1 MLNGTS
7 FSDLFRAFRVVV
19 SGITGYAQVLA
30 HIMYT
35 VPELVRRGVMNQ
47 YPGLMP
53 TLYPGELATAPA
65 PFGSVDAMWSAFQV
79 LATNKTPVIRDEK
92 YFRCSFGGP
101 LFAIACRQSVTE
113 QTCLP
118 VVSR

>member
-53 TLYPGELATAPA
+53 TLYPAEIGHGALLVC
-65 PFGSVDAMWSAFQV
+65 FD
-79 LATNKTPVIRDEK
+79 
-92 YFRCSFGGP
+92 
-101 LFAIACRQSVTE
+101 
-113 QTCLP
+113 
-118 VVSR
+118 